1 MMTPASSTEA
11 ATGETDQTAVLSF
24 LARPVQPNAPV
35 KRVDTHCSIVFLEPS
50 RVLKIKR
57 AVKLPYLDFSTLEK
71 RQRACDDEIAVNKRH
86 APAIYRRVVPITRG
100 RDGLAVG
107 GTGPVVEWAV
117 EMARF
122 DEKKTLDHLAERDA
136 IRPELGER
144 LATILLESHRT
155 ATGRGGSSWLASL
168 PVIIDRNTEQ
178 FCTAPALSRE
188 EIDRL
193 HELSHQALARNLE
206 LLRFRAAAGQVRHCH
221 GDAHLGNIVLHDG
234 EPILFDA
241 IEFDPNIATTDVL
254 YDLAFPLMDLLNF
267 RRETVANRLFNSYM
281 QTAWD
286 TQSDALCLLP
296 LFLSL
301 RAAIRANVLFTK
313 ARQQQLDQAIGAQAR
328 RYFEFA
334 RRLIEPKPP
343 RLIAVGGKSGT
354 GKSVLA
360 RDMAHLIAPSPGAL
374 VLRSDVIRK
383 QLYHV
388 AEHATLPPETYTP
401 EASDR
406 VYQAM
411 LDRGGHTLGQGVSVV
426 LDAAFLKPVE
436 RGAAE
441 AVARDAKVD
450 FRGIFLT
457 AGRATRLHRVASRQN
472 DASDATSDVILTQ
485 DNIATGMIDWDVV
498 DASGAP
504 STTLERSTS
513 RLLTSP
519 TERTSGTSP
528 KGNS

>member
-1 MMTPASSTEA
+1 MMKPASPTDTT
-11 ATGETDQTAVLSF
+11 TGETGQAAVLSF
-24 LARPVQPNAPV
+24 LAGDIQPHGPVQ
-35 KRVDTHCSIVFLEPS
+35 RIDTHCSIVFLEPS

-71 RQRACDDEIAVNKRH
+71 RRRACEDEIAVNKRH
-86 APAIYRRVVPITRG
+86 APSIYRRLVPITRG
-100 RDGLAVG
+100 RDGLAIG

-122 DEKKTLDHLAERDA
+122 DENKTLDHLAQQDA
-136 IRPELGER
+136 IRPEFGER
-144 LATILLESHRT
+144 LAAILLESHRT
-155 ATGRGGSSWLASL
+155 ATGHEGSPWLASL

-178 FCTAPALSRE
+178 FCAESVLSRE

-206 LLRFRAAAGQVRHCH
+206 LLRRRAAAGQVRHCH
-221 GDAHLGNIVLHDG
+221 GDAHLGNIVLLDG

-254 YDLAFPLMDLLNF
+254 YDLAFPVMDLLYF

-286 TQSDALCLLP
+286 TQSGALCLLP
-296 LFLSL
+296 LFLSM

-313 ARQQQLDQAIGAQAR
+313 ARQHQFDQAIGAQAR
-328 RYFEFA
+328 RYFELA
-334 RRLIEPKPP
+334 RRLIEPEPP

-360 RDMAHLIAPSPGAL
+360 RDMAHLIAPPPGAL

-388 AEHATLPPETYTP
+388 AEHATLSPETYTP
-401 EASDR
+401 EASNR

-411 LDRGGHTLGQGVSVV
+411 LKHAAHTLGQGVSVI
-426 LDAAFLKPVE
+426 LDAVFLKPVE

-457 AGRATRLHRVASRQN
+457 AGRATRLHRVVSRQD
-472 DASDATSDVILTQ
+472 DASDATSDVVLIQ
-485 DNIATGMIDWDVV
+485 DNIETGTIDWDIV
-498 DASGAP
+498 DASGTP
-504 STTLERSTS
+504 STTLELSTS
-513 RLLTSP
+513 RLLASP
-519 TERTSGTSP
+519 TERASGTSP

>member
-1 MMTPASSTEA
+1 MTTPTSTPDA
-11 ATGETDQTAVLSF
+11 ATGEIGQAAVLSF
-24 LARPVQPNAPV
+24 LARSRQPTVPV
-35 KRVDTHCSIVFLEPS
+35 KRIDTHCSIIFLEPS

-71 RQRACDDEIAVNKRH
+71 RRRACEDEIAINKRN
-86 APAIYRRVVPITRG
+86 APAIYHRVVPITRG
-100 RDGLAVG
+100 RDGLAIG
-107 GTGPVVEWAV
+107 GNGPVVEWAV

-122 DEKKTLDHLAERDA
+122 DENKTLDHLAERDE

-144 LATILLESHRT
+144 LATILLESHRS

-178 FCTAPALSRE
+178 FCAAPALSRE
-188 EIDRL
+188 EIDQL
-193 HELSHQALARNLE
+193 HERSHRALARNLE
-206 LLRFRAAAGQVRHCH
+206 LLRLRAAAGQVRHCH
-221 GDAHLGNIVLHDG
+221 GDAHLGNIVLLDG

-241 IEFDPNIATTDVL
+241 IEFDPNIAATDVL
-254 YDLAFPLMDLLNF
+254 YDLAFPLMDLLYF
-267 RRETVANRLFNSYM
+267 GQEPTANRLFNSYV
-281 QTAWD
+281 QATWD
-286 TQSDALCLLP
+286 AQSNALSLLP
-296 LFLSL
+296 LFLSM

-313 ARQQQLDQAIGAQAR
+313 LRQYQSGQTITAQAR
-328 RYFEFA
+328 RYFELA
-334 RRLIEPKPP
+334 RRLIEPGPH
-343 RLIAVGGKSGT
+343 RLLAIGGKSGT

-360 RDMAHLIAPSPGAL
+360 RDMAHLIAPPPGAL

-388 AEHATLPPETYTP
+388 AEHATLSPETYTP
-401 EASDR
+401 EASNR
-406 VYQAM
+406 VYQTM
-411 LDRGGHTLGQGVSVV
+411 LKHAAQILDQGVSVV
-426 LDAAFLKPVE
+426 LDAVFLKPVE

-472 DASDATSDVILTQ
+472 DASDATSDVVLIQ
-485 DNIATGMIDWDVV
+485 DNIKTGMIDWDIV
-498 DASGAP
+498 DASGTP
-504 STTLERSTS
+504 STTLERSIS
-513 RLLTSP
+513 GLLASP
-519 TERTSGTSP
+519 TDGASGTSP

>member
-11 ATGETDQTAVLSF
+11 VTGETDQAAVLSF
-24 LARPVQPNAPV
+24 LGGSGQPNAPV
-35 KRVDTHCSIVFLEPS
+35 KRIDTHCSIVFLEPS

-71 RQRACDDEIAVNKRH
+71 RRRACEDEITVNKRH
-86 APAIYRRVVPITRG
+86 APSIYRRVVPITRG
-100 RDGLAVG
+100 RDGLAIG

-122 DEKKTLDHLAERDA
+122 DESKTLDHLAEQDA
-136 IRPELGER
+136 IPPELGER
-144 LATILLESHRT
+144 LAAILLESHRELIGDG
-155 ATGRGGSSWLASL
+155 AHWLPSL
-168 PVIIDRNTEQ
+168 PIIIDRNTEQ
-178 FCTAPALSRE
+178 FRAESTLSCRK
-188 EIDRL
+188 IDEL
-193 HELSHQALARNLE
+193 HELSHRSLARNLE
-206 LLRFRAAAGQVRHCH
+206 LLRLRVGAGQLRHCH
-221 GDAHLGNIVLHDG
+221 GDAHLGNIVLLDG
-234 EPILFDA
+234 EPVLFDA
-241 IEFDPNIATTDVL
+241 IEFDPDIATTDVL
-254 YDLAFPLMDLLNF
+254 YDLAFPLMDLLYF

-286 TQSDALCLLP
+286 AQSGALSLLP
-296 LFLSL
+296 LFLSM

-313 ARQQQLDQAIGAQAR
+313 ARQHQLDHAITAHAK
-328 RYFEFA
+328 RYFELA
-334 RRLIEPKPP
+334 RRLIEPGPP

-360 RDMAHLIAPSPGAL
+360 RDMAHLIAPPPGAL

-401 EASDR
+401 EASDG

-411 LDRGGHTLGQGVSVV
+411 LDRAVLTLGQGVSVI
-426 LDAAFLKPVE
+426 LDAAFLKPGE

-472 DASDATSDVILTQ
+472 DASDATSDVVLIQ
-485 DNIATGMIDWDVV
+485 DDIETGMIDWDIV
-498 DASGAP
+498 DASGTS
-504 STTLERSTS
+504 STTLERA
-513 RLLTSP
+513 
-519 TERTSGTSP
+519 SGTSP